1 MGVNCMGDLKLF
13 SIKNGVKEL
22 VGTSVAIEKSIQTL
36 IENNMEAFFGITFLA
51 SEYSTGKT
59 HGGRIDSL
67 GIDENYCPVIL
78 EYKRAL
84 NENVINQG
92 LYYLDWLMDHK
103 AEFKLLVMEK
113 LGKDIADKIEWSMP
127 RLLCVAGDFTKFD
140 EYAVKQINRNI
151 ELIRYKK
158 YVDDL
163 ILFELVNVTTASQ
176 TANISD
182 DGITKSNVYKTV
194 TENLQQADEELQD
207 MYYSV
212 RDFILSLGD
221 DIQEKVLKY
230 YIAFKKIRNFA
241 CVEIYPKNRTV
252 LMYLNINPDEVELKE
267 GFTRDVRNIGH
278 YGTGNLEVR
287 INNRDDF
294 EKAKELIAKSYDEN

>member
-1 MGVNCMGDLKLF
+1 MGDLKLF
-13 SIKNGVKEL
+13 RIKNEVKEL
-22 VGTSVAIEKSIQTL
+22 VGTSVAVEKSLQTL
-36 IENNMEAFFGITFLA
+36 IENNMETFFGIKFLA
-51 SEYSTGKT
+51 SEHPTGKN

-78 EYKRAL
+78 EYKRSL

-92 LYYLDWLMDHK
+92 LFYLDWLMDHK

-127 RLLCVAGDFTKFD
+127 RLLCIAGGFTKFD

-151 ELIRYKK
+151 ELIRYRK
-158 YVDDL
+158 YEDDL
-163 ILFELVNVTTASQ
+163 ILFELVNATTVMSQ
-176 TANISD
+176 AGTPID
-182 DGITKSNVYKTV
+182 DTTDGVSKKTV
-194 TENLQQADEELQD
+194 TDNLQQADKDLQD
-207 MYYSV
+207 LYYSI
-212 RDFILSLGD
+212 RDFILNLGD
-221 DIQEKVLKY
+221 EIQEKVLKL

-241 CVEIYPKNRTV
+241 CIYFYPKGGTILV
-252 LMYLNINPDEVELKE
+252 YLNLNPDEVELEE

-287 INNRDDF
+287 INNREDF
-294 EKAKELIAKSYDEN
+294 ERAKELIARSYDEN

>member
-1 MGVNCMGDLKLF
+1 MGDLKLF
-13 SIKNGVKEL
+13 KIANGVKEII
-22 VGTSVAIEKSIQTL
+22 GTSVAIEKSLQTL
-36 IENNMEAFFGITFLA
+36 IENNMETFFGIKFLV
-51 SEYSTGKT
+51 SEYPTGKN

-113 LGKDIADKIEWSMP
+113 VGKDVADKIEWSMP
-127 RLLCVAGDFTKFD
+127 RLLCIAGDFTKFD

-158 YVDDL
+158 YGDDL
-163 ILFELVNVTTASQ
+163 ILFELVNATTASQ
-176 TANISD
+176 VTTVSD
-182 DGITKSNVYKTV
+182 DGASKTSNANKTV
-194 TENLQQADEELQD
+194 TENLKQADKELKD
-207 MYYSV
+207 LYYSI
-212 RDFILSLGD
+212 RDFILNLGD
-221 DIQEKVLKY
+221 DIQEKILKH

-241 CVEIYPKNRTV
+241 CVEIYPKSKSI
-252 LMYLNINPDEVELKE
+252 LIYLNINPNEVTLKE
-267 GFTRDVRNIGH
+267 GFTRDVTNIGH
-278 YGTGNLEVR
+278 FGTGNLEIR
-287 INNRDDF
+287 INSKEDF
-294 EKAKELIAKSYDEN
+294 EKAKELIARSYDEN